1 MKFFQQNSENKA
13 EETLKGPEEEQKSE
27 NVQNSEPSQGAPE
40 GPTDVRDAVDIYN
53 KVEEARLQIKTAES
67 TIEEIREMLRPNIP
81 NRRLSVIMDMPPIT
95 RRSAEKRRHSL
106 AAAPSSTSMRTI
118 HRAHQRRLSLLHN
131 QEEFPVTP
139 TTTRPNLAST
149 PTLSTSS
156 ATKKPPAPPPTSASK
171 SITKSANRSMSL
183 GTLHEVNNNHIK
195 SSVANVIIS
204 ETTKSHLP
212 KPNPK
217 YAHIQSTIPKTSG
230 LPVKRF
236 SKDIQCSHSK
246 FQVHLRFYNEYSN
259 QSSHSFCSRRLQNLP
274 EKIAELRRLNSRE
287 RREAASSTDVSV
299 KSRYLRRLVLTAPAS
314 NCQSTRSEQK
324 RNFYPPAW
332 CSVRLEKASERWNG
346 YTRQRRTIFIFV
358 SRCVCLREDA
368 AQRSSTLYAR
378 LVCTHCTR
386 AAKSSRIRWAD
397 RTSSVCNK
405 ILRNIGALAAR
416 RGNPQ
421 GGQSLQL
428 EKNCDGKL
436 GAYMPIHR
444 ISYFASSWMVQY
456 YNYQRQLRKQAR
468 GDEHTCATQLAK
480 AKRLNWKQISSF
492 KLSK

>member
-1 MKFFQQNSENKA
+1 MTEFKRDFSSLLLRYAALKKSIDEKTPDKRLSNQQILDLIHDTLRETLDINLQTVDEASLKTPANDIIITTPDAPDVLKMDYNFNNSYRVGLLPLPSHLKYIPNNLPNVCKIHDQTNDNPDNIEEVEENKGTESSDNSQNSENKA

-27 NVQNSEPSQGAPE
+27 NVQNSEPSQEAPE

-53 KVEEARLQIKTAES
+53 KVEQARLQIKTAES

-156 ATKKPPAPPPTSASK
+156 ATKKPPAPPPSSASK
-171 SITKSANRSMSL
+171 SVTKSANRSMSL

-195 SSVANVIIS
+195 SSVANVSIS

-236 SKDIQCSHSK
+236 SK
-246 FQVHLRFYNEYSN
+246 
-259 QSSHSFCSRRLQNLP
+259 
-274 EKIAELRRLNSRE
+274 
-287 RREAASSTDVSV
+287 
-299 KSRYLRRLVLTAPAS
+299 
-314 NCQSTRSEQK
+314 
-324 RNFYPPAW
+324 
-332 CSVRLEKASERWNG
+332 G
-346 YTRQRRTIFIFV
+346 
-358 SRCVCLREDA
+358 
-368 AQRSSTLYAR
+368 
-378 LVCTHCTR
+378 
-386 AAKSSRIRWAD
+386 
-397 RTSSVCNK
+397 
-405 ILRNIGALAAR
+405 
-416 RGNPQ
+416 
-421 GGQSLQL
+421 
-428 EKNCDGKL
+428 
-436 GAYMPIHR
+436 
-444 ISYFASSWMVQY
+444 
-456 YNYQRQLRKQAR
+456 
-468 GDEHTCATQLAK
+468 
-480 AKRLNWKQISSF
+480 
-492 KLSK
+492 